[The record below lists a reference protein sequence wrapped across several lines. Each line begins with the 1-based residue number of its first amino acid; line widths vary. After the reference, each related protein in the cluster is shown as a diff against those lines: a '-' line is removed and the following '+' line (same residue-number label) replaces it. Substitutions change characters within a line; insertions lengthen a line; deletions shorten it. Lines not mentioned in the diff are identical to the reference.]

1 MKVKE
6 RVIKVVSDKLD
17 LPASVIKMN
26 DDFTN
31 DFELDSL
38 DMAEIMLGIE
48 EEFKVKVEDMDV
60 STIKTVEDLVK
71 KMENIVKEG

>member
-1 MKVKE
+1 MEVKE

-38 DMAEIMLGIE
+38 DMAEIMMGIE
-48 EEFKVKVEDMDV
+48 EEFKIKVEDIDV